1 MSWHAQNFNSAESND
16 YMEQVPPG
24 RPGTHCKA
32 LSTGK
37 PRNVAV
43 SHRRYGSGKA
53 ILDARTSGTSNRYG
67 EQASTF
73 ERVWRLFTA
82 NTRSA
87 RNLAK
92 EVRHVYMFNGGLLR
106 KRSEPLS
113 LTFHGIVSRS
123 THAPLFHTSI
133 FVIGWISQIVPR
145 ALLTMFA

>member
-1 MSWHAQNFNSAESND
+1 
-16 YMEQVPPG
+16 
-24 RPGTHCKA
+24 
-32 LSTGK
+32 
-37 PRNVAV
+37 VAV

-82 NTRSA
+82 NTRFA
-87 RNLAK
+87 RNLG
-92 EVRHVYMFNGGLLR
+92 EEERHVYMFNGGLLR

-123 THAPLFHTSI
+123 THAPLFHTSL